1 MCAWRNVSLA
11 RKTGLL
17 LLALLLVFA
26 AAALALHLIER
37 QRAASM
43 LLMQQYLT
51 AQAQTRVLFTG
62 VLYAESAQRSVLLM
76 ATPSLVGRA
85 RTAREA
91 ARVELRRLQQLRP
104 FDDQQRELF
113 AAIGRLVDQELRT
126 LALLEQYD
134 LRARLPTEDL
144 GALLAQSEQQLRQIE
159 QQLNRLQQFQQQH
172 YEAEL
177 SRLEQA
183 YRRNLLM
190 AALALLLSVVIVL
203 LTLVMMR
210 DALRRM
216 RVLADNARR
225 LVEGKPLQVM
235 AAAGDEVGQVA
246 QALQHASTMLSSQHE
261 RLMTALACAG
271 VLIWEFDV
279 ATGRLHSFASAET
292 AALFGFTP
300 ETLPRDAQSALAFV
314 EDVDRE
320 RVRRALQRAI
330 EQGEAFDVEYRA
342 RTPQGA
348 YYFHTIGRWHVDAL
362 YGRPYLLGITRNV
375 TALRQTDRA
384 LRERDA
390 RYQAVVEQTSDAIAL
405 IDAASRRLI
414 DINPAGAGMLGY
426 DPVRCLMLTLYDVV
440 ALPPQQIDERLAA
453 WLEMRGTPLERLRLR
468 HAEGST
474 LDVEASVA
482 VIGTERP
489 VLSLVMRDVTEQL
502 RAQAILRESEARYR
516 AVVEQTTESIYLIDV
531 ATMRFIDANPAYQR
545 LIGYSLAELRSM
557 TLYDV
562 VAHDRASVE
571 AYTARIVTQGALVLG
586 ERYHRRRDGTLVPLE
601 VSAVLISFN
610 QQAAMCVVARDV
622 STRKQAEQALIRSKE
637 AAEASSRT
645 AQVLLARLSHEL
657 RTPLHAILGSVQLLE
672 SEITDEQ
679 QRTQIAAIG
688 HAGQQL
694 LALIDDVLALV
705 DLEAQRSALALEAL
719 PLVPLVQDALLQAR
733 ALTQQ
738 YQLSCVIDSSDVVVM
753 ADRRRL
759 TQALVQVL
767 RIALNALSPDAR
779 LTLRAHRD
787 GARVRL
793 VLEGPLQLALG
804 SGWWRR
810 AVEGDGAAPDL
821 AGLEIRHF
829 GWVLARRLV
838 EVQGGT
844 LGVTPRQGGVE
855 LWLELP
861 RAPTHELQSA
871 GGGEDA

>member
-1 MCAWRNVSLA
+1 MA
-11 RKTGLL
+11 
-17 LLALLLVFA
+17 LLALLLSFA
-26 AAALALHLIER
+26 TMAAALSLIDR
-37 QRAASM
+37 QRDATRQ
-43 LLMQQYLT
+43 LMQRHLT
-51 AQAQTRVLFTG
+51 ARVQARAL
-62 VLYAESAQRSVLLM
+62 LAELLHAESAQRSALLIGH
-76 ATPSLVGRA
+76 AALRNRA
-85 RTAREA
+85 HRAREA
-91 ARVELRRLQQLRP
+91 LRLELRRLEQATITDPQQHELV
-104 FDDQQRELF
+104 QQIAQLLE
-113 AAIGRLVDQELRT
+113 QELRT
-126 LALLEQYD
+126 LTLLEEYD
-134 LRARLPTEDL
+134 LGARPPIEDL
-144 GALLAQSEQQLRQIE
+144 GALLTQSEQQVRQIE
-159 QQLNRLQQFQQQH
+159 QQLNRLQQLQQQH

-177 SRLEQA
+177 LRLEQA
-183 YRRNLLM
+183 QRRDLLL
-190 AALALLLSVVIVL
+190 AGAALLLSTAIAL

-210 DALRRM
+210 DALRRI

-261 RLMTALACAG
+261 RLMTALECAG

-279 ATGRLHSFASAET
+279 ATGRLHSLASAET

-300 ETLPRDAQSALAFV
+300 ETLPRDATSALAFV

-330 EQGEAFDVEYRA
+330 EQGGAFDVEYRA

-348 YYFHTIGRWHVDAL
+348 YYFHTIGRWHMDAL

-375 TALRQTDRA
+375 TALRQADRA

-390 RYQAVVEQTSDAIAL
+390 RYQAVVEQTSDAITL

-414 DINPAGAGMLGY
+414 DINPAGASMLGY
-426 DPVRCLMLTLYDVV
+426 DPVRCLVLTLYDIV
-440 ALPPQQIDERLAA
+440 ALPPQQIDARLAA
-453 WLEMRGTPLERLRLR
+453 WLETRGAPLERLPLR
-468 HAEGST
+468 HAEGSM

-482 VIGTERP
+482 VIGAERP
-489 VLSLVMRDVTEQL
+489 VLSLVMRDVTEHL
-502 RAQAILRESEARYR
+502 RAQATLRESEARYR

-531 ATMRFIDANPAYQR
+531 ASMRFIDANPAYQR

-562 VAHDRASVE
+562 VAHDPASVD
-571 AYTARIVTQGALVLG
+571 AYTRRIVAQGALVLG

-601 VSAVLISFN
+601 VSAVLIRYHD
-610 QQAAMCVVARDV
+610 QAAMCVVARDI
-622 STRKQAEQALIRSKE
+622 SARKQAEQALIRSKE
-637 AAEASSRT
+637 AAEQSSRA

-672 SEITDEQ
+672 SDIADQQ

-705 DLEAQRSALALEAL
+705 ELESQRSALALEAL
-719 PLVPLVQDALLQAR
+719 PLMPLVQDALLQAR

-738 YQLSCVIDSSDVVVM
+738 HQLSCVIDGSEVVVM

-759 TQALVQVL
+759 TQALVQVW
-767 RIALNALSPDAR
+767 RIALNATPPDAR
-779 LTLRAHRD
+779 LTLRARRD

-793 VLEGPLQLALG
+793 VLEGPRLASG
-804 SGWWRR
+804 SEWGAY
-810 AVEGDGAAPDL
+810 AVEGDGAVPDL
-821 AGLEIRHF
+821 AGFEIRHV
-829 GWVLARRLV
+829 GWMLARRLV

-844 LGVTPRQGGVE
+844 LGVTARQDGVE

-861 RAPTHELQSA
+861 CAPAHELHMT
-871 GGGEDA
+871 GGGEDV